1 MLLLAAGLLGAFVYF
16 YEVRGR
22 PEREQA
28 SRAAQRLFPGL
39 ESEHVDE
46 LTLAGPEAP
55 VVRAERREAGWR
67 ILEPVD
73 FPGAPLVFDEMLRSL
88 VNTPSEGR
96 IENPAADDVYGLGPG
111 ARQVRFNV
119 AGASHSLHVGS
130 STPIGPNVYVAVDAS
145 DETPTAIHRVAE
157 WRMAAFDRTL
167 DQLRDARV
175 LLFDA
180 SQVDRIALSWRD
192 KIAHGDGSTPTMRIV
207 LERESGDWQIVEPVE
222 LDADADAAEGLL
234 GRLARVSATGYL
246 DDPSDDVELGLDA
259 PEYELE
265 LRVRSDAGPRELR
278 LAVGSTDPARPG
290 LRYVRGG
297 QPSLYLVSEA
307 DIAAL
312 PRSVFEL
319 RFKQVAHFAPSAVR
333 AIELVF
339 RQPAEPPLTLR
350 VEREAGGESWR
361 LAAELV
367 ATARVEELV
376 AALADLEAIG
386 VAADALGPAERE
398 ALGLDPARVEVRVL
412 GSAADGAE
420 PVLAEL
426 ALGDRELGRDG
437 LLALA
442 AGRSEIYRLDRSLA
456 DLLPQSADAFRARF
470 RATEEAA
477 GSEPGAAGDS
487 R

>member
-22 PEREQA
+22 PQREQA
-28 SRAAQRLFPGL
+28 SRAAQRIFPGL

-46 LTLAGPEAP
+46 LTLAGPESP

-67 ILEPVD
+67 IVEPVD
-73 FPGAPLVFDEMLRSL
+73 FPGAPLVFDAMMRSL
-88 VNTPSEGR
+88 VETPSEGR

-111 ARQVRFNV
+111 ARQVRFNA
-119 AGASHSLHVGS
+119 AGASHSLHVGGP
-130 STPIGPNVYVAVDAS
+130 TPVGPNVYVAVGAS
-145 DETPTAIHRVAE
+145 GETPTAIHRVAE

-167 DQLRDARV
+167 DQLRDGRV
-175 LLFDA
+175 LRFDA

-192 KIAHGDGSTPTMRIV
+192 RIALGDGSTQTMGV
-207 LERESGDWQIVEPVE
+207 ALERESGEWQIVEPAE
-222 LDADADAAEGLL
+222 LDADEGAVERLL
-234 GRLARVSATGYL
+234 RRLARVSATGYV
-246 DDPSDDVELGLDA
+246 DDPPGDAEIGLDA

-278 LAVGSTDPARPG
+278 LAVGSADPARPG
-290 LRYVRGG
+290 LRYVRGS
-297 QPSLYLVSEA
+297 QSSLYLVPE
-307 DIAAL
+307 DGIAAL
-312 PRSVFEL
+312 PHSVFEL
-319 RFKQVAHFAPSAVR
+319 RFKQLAHFAPAAVR

-339 RQPAEPPLTLR
+339 RQPAGAPLALR
-350 VEREAGGESWR
+350 VEREEGGESWR
-361 LAAELV
+361 LAAEPV
-367 ATARVEELV
+367 ATARVAALV

-426 ALGDRELGRDG
+426 ALGDSELGRDG
-437 LLALA
+437 LLALS

-470 RATEEAA
+470 RVTEEAA
-477 GSEPGAAGDS
+477 GSEPDAAGDS